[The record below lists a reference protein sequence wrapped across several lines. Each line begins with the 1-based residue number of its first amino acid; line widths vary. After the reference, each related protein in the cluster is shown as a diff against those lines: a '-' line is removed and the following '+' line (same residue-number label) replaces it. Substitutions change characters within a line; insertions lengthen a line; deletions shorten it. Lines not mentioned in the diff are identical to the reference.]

1 MSSHVLARWCS
12 TPSACHHCLALEHPG
27 IFWPKASAKKAGSQ
41 GYISWQYF
49 DVWQLLFRF
58 RFRYFGN
65 MCKYKNMHYA
75 KSRHV
80 TKWIQTQDIYEFF
93 IEIKNRLSLG
103 APVALTPFDSA
114 LSCSK
119 WHESSLH
126 EWTWHDIPWCH
137 ISQPAVPDVEACPI
151 PAHCGQ
157 QAHIRPNIYVT
168 ANQLRK
174 LK

>member
-119 WHESSLH
+119 WHPLEAWKLPA
-126 EWTWHDIPWCH
+126 WVNLTWHPLV
-137 ISQPAVPDVEACPI
+137 SYI
-151 PAHCGQ
+151 PACCSWCGGLSNSCTL
-157 QAHIRPNIYVT
+157 RPTSTY
-168 ANQLRK
+168 
-174 LK
+174 